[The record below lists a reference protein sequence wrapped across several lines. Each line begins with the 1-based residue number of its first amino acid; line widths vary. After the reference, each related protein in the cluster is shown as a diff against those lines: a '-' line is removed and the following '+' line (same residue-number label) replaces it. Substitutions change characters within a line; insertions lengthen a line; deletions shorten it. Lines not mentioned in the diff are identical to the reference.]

1 MIHRLRSQWFL
12 VTLTTL
18 LVGGAWGGETLAP
31 VANSIP
37 RSVIVAG
44 VMLLMSAPL
53 DLSRA
58 LACKGALSAA
68 GIGIALNAG
77 VAAPLAWLL
86 SRPLSEPLAIGL
98 VVTAMAP
105 CTLAAA
111 AVWTRRGGG
120 NEAVA
125 LLVTVVTNLGC
136 FLVLPAWTALL
147 LVAGQGGGES
157 GIDAAALSM
166 RLLTIVVIPILVGQ
180 AIRQSA
186 AAREWCDTHRIGMSV
201 VAQIGLLSIVFV
213 GAVRC
218 GALLNGTINIGWQD
232 IAGLVLAVVAV
243 HGTLFVAGWW
253 IARKSGCSRADAL
266 PAALGGSQKTL
277 AVGLDVAI
285 TFSQVTG
292 LGLVIVPMVVYH
304 ATQLL
309 LDAVLV
315 AKLGP
320 KGR

>member
-1 MIHRLRSQWFL
+1 VALAS
-12 VTLTTL
+12 L
-18 LVGGAWGGETLAP
+18 LVGGALASESLAP
-31 VANSIP
+31 LADRVP
-37 RSVIVAG
+37 RSFVVAG
-44 VMLLMSAPL
+44 IMLLMSAPL

-68 GIGIALNAG
+68 ATGIAFNAG
-77 VAAPLAWLL
+77 VAAPFAWLV

-98 VVTAMAP
+98 VVAAMAP

-125 LLVTVVTNLGC
+125 LLITVVTNLGC
-136 FLVLPAWTALL
+136 FLILPAWTALL
-147 LVAGQGGGES
+147 LGAGQGGGES
-157 GIDAAALSM
+157 GIDTAALSM

-180 AIRQSA
+180 ALRKLSA
-186 AAREWCDTHRIGMSV
+186 VRYWCDTHRVGMRV

-218 GALLNGTINIGWQD
+218 GTLLNGSIDIGWQD
-232 IAGLVLAVVAV
+232 IAGLLLAVVVV
-243 HGTLFVAGWW
+243 HGVLFAASWW
-253 IARKSGCSRADAL
+253 VARKSGCTRADAL

-292 LGLVIVPMVVYH
+292 LGLVILPMGVYH

-315 AKLGP
+315 ARLRPTARRKN
-320 KGR
+320 